1 MTMTEAVVWLEA
13 RGFELIAVIVA
24 VGNLRPEG
32 AIDSAFRFVHTDGPG
47 FILTSTT
54 INSLPE

>member
-1 MTMTEAVVWLEA
+1 MTAQQIISAIAWLEA
-13 RGFELIAVIVA
+13 RGFELIAVLA
-24 VGNLRPEG
+24 GQY
-32 AIDSAFRFVHTDGPG
+32 RFVHTDGPG